1 MQSFGRSRKGLL
13 GIFLV
18 VQWLRL
24 RPSNAG
30 GAGLISGQGN
40 KVSRDCLVVRWEK
53 KKKVTFITL
62 PDKAGTQRAP
72 TFKNC
77 VSQLGEVIEKFCN
90 NTSQGWGC

>member
-1 MQSFGRSRKGLL
+1 ML
-13 GIFLV
+13 GTSLV

-24 RPSNAG
+24 RPSNAR

-40 KVSRDCLVVRWEK
+40 KVSCDCLVVWWK

-62 PDKAGTQRAP
+62 PDKAGTQQAP
-72 TFKNC
+72 TFKNY